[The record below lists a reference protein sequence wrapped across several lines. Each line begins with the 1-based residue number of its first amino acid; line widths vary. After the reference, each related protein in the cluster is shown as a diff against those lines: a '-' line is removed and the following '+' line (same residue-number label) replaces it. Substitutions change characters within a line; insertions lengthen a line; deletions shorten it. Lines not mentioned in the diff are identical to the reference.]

1 MQDNQ
6 ENKIEFRDKLENFY
20 SNNKAKIYIFII
32 ALLVAVI
39 SLALINGLNK
49 KKSIK
54 ISQNYIEAGI
64 YLASDNKNQAKKI
77 YEEIILSKNN
87 FYSILALNKIVEKK
101 LVIDK
106 NKILKYFNILEKSI
120 SSKDERELIIFKKA
134 LYLIKNSDAKTG
146 EDLMKN
152 LIEQDSSLKNII
164 QEILIK

>member
-1 MQDNQ
+1 MQENQ
-6 ENKIEFRDKLENFY
+6 ENKIELKDKLENLY
-20 SNNKAKIYIFII
+20 SYHKGKIYIFII
-32 ALLVAVI
+32 VLLIAVT
-39 SLALINGLNK
+39 SFALINNLNK

-54 ISQNYIEAGI
+54 IGQQYIEAGI

>member
-1 MQDNQ
+1 MQENK
-6 ENKIEFRDKLENFY
+6 ENKIELKDKLENLY
-20 SNNKAKIYIFII
+20 SYHKGKIYIFII
-32 ALLVAVI
+32 VLLIAVT
-39 SLALINGLNK
+39 SFALINNLNK

-54 ISQNYIEAGI
+54 IGQQYIEAGI